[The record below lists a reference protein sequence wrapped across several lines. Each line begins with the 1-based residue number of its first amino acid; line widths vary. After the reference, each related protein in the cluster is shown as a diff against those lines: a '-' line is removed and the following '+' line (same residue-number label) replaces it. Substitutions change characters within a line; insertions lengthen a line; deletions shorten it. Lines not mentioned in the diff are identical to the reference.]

1 MKAIRLYDWEDKFKR
16 RPVREVPVAD
26 TSDLTRNGVR
36 RVYVWTRG
44 LEEPNFVLYPEQGTA
59 YPEFDERLQKQRNS
73 RIYLYDPLD

>member
-1 MKAIRLYDWEDKFKR
+1 MKVLRLYEWEDKLKR
-16 RPVREVPVAD
+16 RVVKEVPVAE

-36 RVYVWTRG
+36 RVYVWTQG
-44 LEEPNFVLYPEQGTA
+44 LEETNFVLYPEQGTA